1 MPPPPRDML
10 PPREEDMLEDPRE
23 LEERARL
30 ALCEP
35 P

>member
-10 PPREEDMLEDPRE
+10 LPPRDMLEDPRE